1 MNRTDR
7 MYAIV
12 EALRVAGSRG
22 RTCAVLSERFE
33 VSTRTIKR
41 DIAALVEAGV
51 PIVSFDG
58 RGGGYSLMK
67 NATLPPLAFS
77 DAEATAI
84 AIALRVEP
92 DMPFAPDGESA
103 MSKLI
108 GAMTPAQRTM
118 MERLAARIW
127 MRLPSERRSP
137 HANAIEEAL
146 RMGVIVSIDYDT
158 AGRGQV
164 ETRLIEPMALVRTHN
179 HWHVLAWCQS
189 RKAGRMFRMDRISR
203 AHATNQPVVP
213 RDLQA
218 VFGDP
223 PPDALPIGA
232 QHGM

>member
-12 EALRVAGSRG
+12 QALQVAGSRG
-22 RTCAVLSERFE
+22 RTCAALAERFE

-41 DIAALVEAGV
+41 DVAALLEAGV
-51 PIVSFDG
+51 PVASFDG

-67 NATLPPLAFS
+67 HANLPPLAFS

-84 AIALRVEP
+84 AIALRAEP
-92 DMPFAPDGESA
+92 DMPFAPDGLSA

-108 GAMTPAQRTM
+108 GAMSTEQRDR

-127 MRLPSERRSP
+127 MRSPSERRSA
-137 HANAIEEAL
+137 HANTIEEAL
-146 RMGVIVSIDYDT
+146 RMGVVVSIDYDT
-158 AGRGQV
+158 GGGGRT
-164 ETRLIEPMALVRTHN
+164 ERRAIEPMALVRTHN
-179 HWHVLAWCQS
+179 NWYLLAWCRTRQ
-189 RKAGRMFRMDRISR
+189 AGRMFRMDRIR
-203 AHATNQPVVP
+203 GANATNRPVKP

-223 PPDALPIGA
+223 PSDALPVGA
-232 QHGM
+232 MYGL

>member
-12 EALRVAGSRG
+12 ESLRVAGSRG
-22 RTCAVLSERFE
+22 RTCASLSERFE

-41 DIAALVEAGV
+41 DIAALIEAGV
-51 PIVSFDG
+51 PVVSFDG

-67 NATLPPLAFS
+67 NASLPPLAFT

-92 DMPFAPDGESA
+92 DMPFAPDGVSA

-108 GAMTPAQRTM
+108 GAMTRSQRDM
-118 MERLAARIW
+118 MERLTARIW

-137 HANAIEEAL
+137 HANTIEEAL
-146 RMGVIVSIDYDT
+146 RMGVVVSIGYDT
-158 AGRGQV
+158 AGGGQV
-164 ETRLIEPMALVRTHN
+164 ETRPIEPMALVRTHN
-179 HWHVLAWCQS
+179 HWHVLAWCRK
-189 RKAGRMFRMDRISR
+189 RKAGRMFRMDRIMR
-203 AHATNQPVVP
+203 ANATNQPVEP
-213 RDLQA
+213 RDLQV

-223 PPDALPIGA
+223 PSDALPVGA
-232 QHGM
+232 LHGL